1 MAATQIMRC
10 ASLSRVIWLILGATS
25 LNAVVSLQAAPTALA
40 PSLPVPSTVM
50 EASVDREEI
59 FFRETSSV
67 SREFSLQCAR
77 QSKRVLTL
85 ARSFGPSS
93 PDREKTFCLHAVVVQ
108 GFSPAPIFFP
118 RKIAPPSSENDPY
131 PELTRASSLSS
142 GGVQFA
148 LWLHP

>member
-10 ASLSRVIWLILGATS
+10 ASLSRIIWLIVGAIS

-50 EASVDREEI
+50 EASADREEI
-59 FFRETSSV
+59 FFRATSSV

-85 ARSFGPSS
+85 ARSFGPYS
-93 PDREKTFCLHAVVVQ
+93 PDHEKTFLLHPIVVQ
-108 GFSPAPIFFP
+108 VFSPTQTFFP
-118 RKIAPPSSENDPY
+118 RKVAPPSSEDDPF
-131 PELTRASSLSS
+131 LS
-142 GGVQFA
+142 
-148 LWLHP
+148 

>member
-10 ASLSRVIWLILGATS
+10 ASLSRVIWLIVGAIS

-50 EASVDREEI
+50 EASIDRDEI

-77 QSKRVLTL
+77 QSKQVLAL

-93 PDREKTFCLHAVVVQ
+93 PDHEKTFRLHPIVVQ
-108 GFSPAPIFFP
+108 IFSLTQIFFP

-131 PELTRASSLSS
+131 PELVRASSLSS
-142 GGVQFA
+142 
-148 LWLHP
+148 

>member
-1 MAATQIMRC
+1 MRC
-10 ASLSRVIWLILGATS
+10 ASLSRVIWLILGAIS

-50 EASVDREEI
+50 ESSVDRDEI
-59 FFRETSSV
+59 FFPATSSV

-77 QSKRVLTL
+77 QSKQVLTL
-85 ARSFGPSS
+85 ARSFGPCSL
-93 PDREKTFCLHAVVVQ
+93 DREKTCHLRAIVVQ
-108 GFSPAPIFFP
+108 VFSPAQIFFP

-142 GGVQFA
+142 GGVQFT